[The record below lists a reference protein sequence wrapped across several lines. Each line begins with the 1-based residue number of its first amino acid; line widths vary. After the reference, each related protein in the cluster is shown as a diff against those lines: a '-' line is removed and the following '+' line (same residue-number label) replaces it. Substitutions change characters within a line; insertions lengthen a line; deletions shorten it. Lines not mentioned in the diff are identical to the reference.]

1 MLRDR
6 PKPGSRNS
14 AGSRRRKAPFPRIL
28 SEVSSSTLP
37 AIRRAPGRGVEALH
51 PTGPPAGAAVPPA
64 DRCRSRSQQGLR
76 TCTDCSGSGFRDKL
90 AHRIAIQ
97 APQQWLH
104 SGTLERHRG
113 SPPSPGLAPK
123 RQTLIRT
130 GENRTGGFGFS
141 QRSQHA
147 GAISHSSVTRI
158 QLTDSA
164 VAGTPPRFPVL
175 RCAPGSSALPVV
187 LPSPASALQPGRLR
201 FRSHPG
207 PLPSAGL
214 CPALGATH
222 RVHRWAA
229 AQTAAIWV
237 DAWGPRRSQSWGGC

>member
-164 VAGTPPRFPVL
+164 VAGTPTVASRAKIDQEHLSLGKL
-175 RCAPGSSALPVV
+175 RRSSQLHPAESQPFDRESRCRSLSASSSSA
-187 LPSPASALQPGRLR
+187 QTWLR
-201 FRSHPG
+201 
-207 PLPSAGL
+207 
-214 CPALGATH
+214 GA
-222 RVHRWAA
+222 
-229 AQTAAIWV
+229 
-237 DAWGPRRSQSWGGC
+237 